1 MPPSST
7 ATLRSSYPAAI
18 SSRAARALVRSSTH
32 AQYRMITRSGGSE
45 AVAACPW
52 AASIVASGSERA
64 PAAWAL
70 SNSRPSRVS
79 TNTPRP
85 AATSTCACVAV
96 RPDTA
101 GPSSGVA
108 SPESCANGGVM
119 VVGKGAR
126 SLPGSTGTFPKYH
139 SLLNYQPLGG
149 AHAGERN
156 RVATGGD
163 RGHRF
168 GGGGGPG
175 SRRQGAGDRP
185 VPAAHRRPER
195 AAVLRHVPVGPL
207 APARV
212 AAGECWI
219 RPDHR
224 PRGRPRLAGRH
235 HRRRVFA
242 VQHGIVDH

>member
-1 MPPSST
+1 M
-7 ATLRSSYPAAI
+7 R
-18 SSRAARALVRSSTH
+18 V
-32 AQYRMITRSGGSE
+32 RSGGSTPTG
-45 AVAACPW
+45 ARPC
-52 AASIVASGSERA
+52 AASSGASGSERA

-85 AATSTCACVAV
+85 DATSSCACIAV

-108 SPESCANGGVM
+108 SAGSCANGGLMTVR
-119 VVGKGAR
+119 KGAR
-126 SLPGSTGTFPKYH
+126 WLTGSTGTFPKYP

-149 AHAGERN
+149 ADEGERN
-156 RVATGGD
+156 RVATGGG
-163 RGHRF
+163 RGRRF
-168 GGGGGPG
+168 GGGGRPG
-175 SRRQGAGDRP
+175 SRAERAGDRP
-185 VPAAHRRPER
+185 VPAARRRPER

-212 AAGECWI
+212 AAGECWL